1 LGDLLRKII
10 PVVVAG
16 ATALALAGGTFGY
29 ATMNKAV
36 TLSVDGQASEVRTGA
51 GTVGDLLH
59 SEGIEVSDH
68 DVVAPGLTAKLN
80 EGSRVAVRF
89 GREVTFNVDGKP
101 QTIWTT
107 ATTVDQAVSALGIDT
122 AGAELSTSRSSS
134 IGREGLDVDIA
145 TEKQIVIKV
154 AGKKR
159 SFTTTA
165 QTVGEALS
173 EAKIAVD
180 SDDKI
185 SIAKTAALVDG
196 AKFSYT
202 RVDVKRV
209 TKKQKV
215 AYGTVRKESGK
226 IAKGVTK
233 IDKAGVSGA
242 RAVTYR
248 VVRHNGKI
256 ISRKKVGSKI
266 TRKPVTQIVLVGTKA
281 PKTSSAPSVAAGGVW
296 DKIAQCE
303 SGGNWSINTG
313 NGFYGGLQFTLS
325 TWHAYGGSGMPN
337 QASRAQQI
345 AVAKKVQ
352 AAQGWGAWP
361 ACTSKLGLR

>member
-1 LGDLLRKII
+1 MRKII

-36 TLSVDGQASEVRTGA
+36 TLSVDGQANEVRTGA
-51 GTVGDLLH
+51 ATVGDLLE
-59 SEGIEVSDH
+59 SKGIEVTDH
-68 DVVAPGLTAKLN
+68 DVVAPGLAAKLD
-80 EGSRVAVRF
+80 EGSRIAVRF

-107 ATTVDQAVSALGIDT
+107 ATTVDQAVTALGIDT
-122 AGAELSTSRSSS
+122 AGAELSTSRSST
-134 IGREGLDVDIA
+134 IGREGLDLNIA
-145 TEKQIVIKV
+145 TEKKIVIKV

-159 SFTTTA
+159 SVTTTA
-165 QTVGEALS
+165 QTVAEALAD
-173 EAKIAVD
+173 AKIAVD
-180 SDDKI
+180 SNDKV
-185 SIAKTAALVDG
+185 SVAKTTALVDG

-215 AYGTVRKESGK
+215 AYGTVRKESSK
-226 IAKGVTK
+226 LTKGVTK
-233 IDKAGVSGA
+233 VDKAGVSGA

-256 ISRKKVGSKI
+256 TSRKKVSSKI
-266 TRKPVTQIVLVGTKA
+266 TRKPVAQILLVGTKA
-281 PKTSSAPSVAAGGVW
+281 PKDSAPSVASGSVW

-337 QASRAQQI
+337 HASRAQQI

>member
-1 LGDLLRKII
+1 MRKII

-68 DVVAPGLTAKLN
+68 DVVAPGLTAKLD

-266 TRKPVTQIVLVGTKA
+266 TRKPVAQIVLVGTKA

-303 SGGNWSINTG
+303 SGGNWSISTG

-337 QASRAQQI
+337 HASRAQQI

>member
-1 LGDLLRKII
+1 MRKII

-36 TLSVDGQASEVRTGA
+36 TLSVDGQANEVRTGA
-51 GTVGDLLH
+51 ATVGDLLE
-59 SEGIEVSDH
+59 SKGIEVTDH
-68 DVVAPGLTAKLN
+68 DVVAPGLAAKLD
-80 EGSRVAVRF
+80 EGSRIAVRF

-107 ATTVDQAVSALGIDT
+107 ATTVDQAVTALGIDT
-122 AGAELSTSRSSS
+122 AGAELSTSRSST
-134 IGREGLDVDIA
+134 IGREGLDLNIA
-145 TEKQIVIKV
+145 TEKKIVIKV

-159 SFTTTA
+159 SVTTTA
-165 QTVGEALS
+165 QTVAEALAD
-173 EAKIAVD
+173 AKISVD
-180 SDDKI
+180 SNDKV
-185 SIAKTAALVDG
+185 SVAKTAALVDG

-215 AYGTVRKESGK
+215 AYGTVRKESNK
-226 IAKGVTK
+226 ITKGVTK

-281 PKTSSAPSVAAGGVW
+281 PKNSAPSVASGSVW

-337 QASRAQQI
+337 HASRAQQI

>member
-1 LGDLLRKII
+1 
-10 PVVVAG
+10 
-16 ATALALAGGTFGY
+16 
-29 ATMNKAV
+29 
-36 TLSVDGQASEVRTGA
+36 
-51 GTVGDLLH
+51 
-59 SEGIEVSDH
+59 
-68 DVVAPGLTAKLN
+68 
-80 EGSRVAVRF
+80 
-89 GREVTFNVDGKP
+89 
-101 QTIWTT
+101 
-107 ATTVDQAVSALGIDT
+107 
-122 AGAELSTSRSSS
+122 
-134 IGREGLDVDIA
+134 
-145 TEKQIVIKV
+145 
-154 AGKKR
+154 
-159 SFTTTA
+159 
-165 QTVGEALS
+165 
-173 EAKIAVD
+173 
-180 SDDKI
+180 
-185 SIAKTAALVDG
+185 
-196 AKFSYT
+196 
-202 RVDVKRV
+202 VKRV

-266 TRKPVTQIVLVGTKA
+266 TRKPVAQIVLVGTKA
-281 PKTSSAPSVAAGGVW
+281 PKTSSAPTTSGGSKTSSAPSVASGGVW
-296 DKIAQCE
+296 DKIAECE

-325 TWHAYGGSGMPN
+325 TWRAYGGSGMPHH
-337 QASRAQQI
+337 ASRAQQI